1 MYAGYLK
8 RAFDIT
14 VAAGSLILFSPLMA
28 VVAIL
33 IKLEDGGPV
42 LFRQKRIGLD
52 SRGFEF
58 LKFRSMPV
66 NAANVPS
73 ADAESIKI
81 TRIGKFIRRTNI
93 DELPQLFN
101 VLHGEMSIVGP
112 RPAIQ
117 SQTALLS
124 LRKEQGAENC
134 TPGLT
139 GLAQVNAYDGMSE
152 TEKAAFDG
160 EYASSVSFIKDLRI
174 IAKTFSYLTR
184 KPPVY

>member
-1 MYAGYLK
+1 MYSGFLK

-42 LFRQKRIGLD
+42 FFRQKRTGKGG
-52 SRGFEF
+52 REFEF

-66 NAANVPS
+66 DAANLPS
-73 ADAESIKI
+73 VDAGAIKV
-81 TRIGKFIRRTNI
+81 TRIGRFIRRTNI

-101 VLHGEMSIVGP
+101 VLRGEMSIVGP

-124 LRKEQGAENC
+124 LRKEHGADNC

-139 GLAQVNAYDGMSE
+139 GLAQVNAYDGMPE
-152 TEKAAFDG
+152 TEKASLDG
-160 EYASSVSFIKDLRI
+160 EYAAGVSFVKDLKI
-174 IAKTFSYLTR
+174 IGRTFSYLTR